1 MFFLSLGL
9 NHMVYEALL
18 LLLPVAAFS
27 GWLVGRRGQSMKAE
41 QGCAD
46 IPSDYL
52 KGMNYLLN
60 EQPDK
65 AIDTFIQ
72 MLDVDS
78 NTVETHLALGGL
90 FRRRGEVDR
99 AIRIH
104 QNLIARPTLK
114 KDERTQALFEL
125 GQDYMRA
132 GLLDRAET
140 LLSELADS
148 EQRHYSALKLL
159 LDIYQQEKEWQN
171 AIQVAKKYETRTGED
186 LAASIAQFYCELA
199 EQVRTE
205 GEPLRALKLL
215 KKALNEDR
223 SCVRASLLEA
233 DIELAAGDAK
243 SALRAAQR
251 VEQQD
256 QAFIPE
262 ALPLIKRCFLTLDRV
277 DEFKHYLQRL
287 LANYNNIAV
296 VLELAVLIHEAEGE
310 TAAEK
315 FVTDFLKHKPSV
327 FGIERLIDLNL
338 ERVKDEVKNKLL
350 VLKKVTG
357 DILKNKPMYQCNHCG
372 FNGRTLHWQCPSCK
386 RWNTVKPIQGTEGK

>member
-1 MFFLSLGL
+1 
-9 NHMVYEALL
+9 MVLETLL
-18 LLLPVAAFS
+18 LLLPVAALS
-27 GWLVGRRGQSMKAE
+27 GWLLGRRGSSVNDDRA
-41 QGCAD
+41 GAD

-104 QNLIARPTLK
+104 QNLIARPTLS
-114 KDERTQALFEL
+114 KDERTQALYEL

-159 LDIYQQEKEWQN
+159 LDIYQQEKEWQK
-171 AIQVAKKYETRTGED
+171 AIQVAKKYEIRTGES
-186 LAASIAQFYCELA
+186 LSVNIAQFYCELA
-199 EQVRTE
+199 EQIRVA
-205 GEPLRALKLL
+205 GEPLRALKFL

-223 SCVRASLLEA
+223 NCVRASLLEA
-233 DIELAAGDAK
+233 DIELAAGDGK

-256 QAFIPE
+256 PAFISE
-262 ALPLIKRCFLTLDRV
+262 ALPLIKRCYQNSGRLADFNR
-277 DEFKHYLQRL
+277 YLQRL
-287 LANYNNIAV
+287 LAEHSCIAV
-296 VLELAVLIHEAEGE
+296 VLELVELVRDDKGDE
-310 TAAEK
+310 AAEE
-315 FVTDFLKHKPSV
+315 FVTNFLRHTPSV
-327 FGIERLIDLNL
+327 FGIERLIELNL
-338 ERVKDEVKNKLL
+338 ERVNAEVKDKLL
-350 VLKKVTG
+350 VLKQVTG
-357 DILKNKPMYQCNHCG
+357 DILKNKAIYQCHHCG
-372 FNGRTLHWQCPSCK
+372 FNGRTLHWQCPGCK
-386 RWNTVKPIQGTEGK
+386 GWNTVKPVQ

>member
-1 MFFLSLGL
+1 
-9 NHMVYEALL
+9 MVVETLVF
-18 LLLPVAAFS
+18 LLPLAAFS
-27 GWLVGRRGQSMKAE
+27 GWLVGRRTRMAKTERRGT
-41 QGCAD
+41 D

-60 EQPDK
+60 EQPDE
-65 AIDTFIQ
+65 AIETFIQ

-104 QNLIARPTLK
+104 QNLIARPTLN

-140 LLSELADS
+140 LLSELVD
-148 EQRHYSALKLL
+148 RDPHHRSALRLL

-171 AIQVAKKYETRTGED
+171 AIQIAKKYELRTGEN
-186 LAASIAQFYCELA
+186 LSTRIAQFYCELA
-199 EQVRTE
+199 EHVRAE
-205 GEPLRALKLL
+205 GEPLRALKIL
-215 KKALNEDR
+215 KKSLSEER

-233 DIELAAGDAK
+233 DIEISAGDAK

-251 VEQQD
+251 VEHQD
-256 QAFIPE
+256 ADFIPE
-262 ALPLIKRCFLTLDRV
+262 ALPLIKRSYQMLGRTDELTR
-277 DEFKHYLQRL
+277 YLQRL
-287 LANYNNIAV
+287 LDDHSCIAI
-296 VLELAVLIHEAEGE
+296 VLELALLIYDAQGGE
-310 TAAEK
+310 SAEK
-315 FVTDFLKHKPSV
+315 FVTNFLKHTPSV
-327 FGIERLIDLNL
+327 FGIDRLIDLNL
-338 ERVKDEVKNKLL
+338 ERVKDEVKDKLL

-357 DILKNKPMYQCNHCG
+357 GILENKPLYQCNHCG
-372 FNGRTLHWQCPSCK
+372 FNGRTLYWQCPGCK
-386 RWNTVKPIQGTEGK
+386 HWNTVKPVQGTEGK

>member
-1 MFFLSLGL
+1 MF
-9 NHMVYEALL
+9 ETLL
-18 LLLPVAAFS
+18 FLLPVAAFS
-27 GWLVGRRGQSMKAE
+27 GWLIGRRSQSVKSE
-41 QGCAD
+41 RGRAD
-46 IPSDYL
+46 IPADYL

-148 EQRHYSALKLL
+148 DQHHHSALKLL

-171 AIQVAKKYETRTGED
+171 AIQVAKKYELRMGKD
-186 LAASIAQFYCELA
+186 LGASIAQFYCELA
-199 EQVRTE
+199 EQVRAQ

-215 KKALNEDR
+215 KKALNEER
-223 SCVRASLLEA
+223 NCVRASLLEA
-233 DIELAAGDAK
+233 DIEISTGDAK

-256 QAFIPE
+256 ADFIPE
-262 ALPLIKRCFLTLDRV
+262 SLPLIKRCYQVLGRKDDFRR
-277 DEFKHYLQRL
+277 YLQRL
-287 LANYNNIAV
+287 LDNHSSIAV
-296 VLELAVLIHEAEGE
+296 VLELAELIHEAEGE
-310 TAAEK
+310 EAAEK
-315 FVTDFLKHKPSV
+315 FVTDFLKHTPSV

-338 ERVKDEVKNKLL
+338 ERVKNEVKDKLL
-350 VLKKVTG
+350 VLKNVTG
-357 DILKNKPMYQCNHCG
+357 DVLKNKPMYLCHHCG
-372 FNGRTLHWQCPSCK
+372 FTGRTLHWQCPGCK
-386 RWNTVKPIQGTEGK
+386 CWNTVKPVQGTEGK

>member
-1 MFFLSLGL
+1 
-9 NHMVYEALL
+9 MVLETLL

-27 GWLVGRRGQSMKAE
+27 GWLVGRRGQSINKE
-41 QGCAD
+41 RGCSE
-46 IPSDYL
+46 IPADYL

-72 MLDVDS
+72 MLDVDT

-114 KDERTQALFEL
+114 KHERTQALFEL

-148 EQRHYSALKLL
+148 EQGHYSALKLL
-159 LDIYQQEKEWQN
+159 LDIYQQEKEWQR
-171 AIQVAKKYETRTGED
+171 AVQVAKKYEARTGEN
-186 LAASIAQFYCELA
+186 LSASIAQFYCELA
-199 EQVRTE
+199 EQVRTD
-205 GEPLRALKLL
+205 GEPLRALKFLR
-215 KKALNEDR
+215 KALSEDR
-223 SCVRASLLEA
+223 QCVRASLLEA
-233 DIELAAGDAK
+233 EIEITAGDAK

-256 QAFIPE
+256 AAFISE
-262 ALPLIKRCFLTLDRV
+262 SLPLIRRCYQALRRIDDFNR
-277 DEFKHYLQRL
+277 YLQRL
-287 LANYNNIAV
+287 LKDHNSISV
-296 VLELAVLIHEAEGE
+296 VLELAVLIREAQGDE
-310 TAAEK
+310 AAEE
-315 FVTDFLKHKPSV
+315 FVTDFLRHTPSV
-327 FGIERLIDLNL
+327 FGIERLIELNL
-338 ERVKDEVKNKLL
+338 ERVNDEVKDKLL
-350 VLKKVTG
+350 VLKQVTT
-357 DILKNKPMYQCNHCG
+357 DVLKNKPIYQCHHCG
-372 FNGRTLHWQCPSCK
+372 FNGRTLHWQCPGCK
-386 RWNTVKPIQGTEGK
+386 CWNTVKPVQGQEGKK

>member
-1 MFFLSLGL
+1 
-9 NHMVYEALL
+9 MVVEALL

-27 GWLVGRRGQSMKAE
+27 GWLVGRRGRAVKTE
-41 QGCAD
+41 RGGAD

-65 AIDTFIQ
+65 AIETFIQ

-104 QNLIARPTLK
+104 QNLIARPTLN

-140 LLSELADS
+140 LLSELVDS
-148 EQRHYSALKLL
+148 DQRHRSALKLL

-171 AIQVAKKYETRTGED
+171 AIQVAKKYELRTGEN
-186 LAASIAQFYCELA
+186 LSTSIAQFYCELA
-199 EQVRTE
+199 EQVRAQ

-215 KKALNEDR
+215 KKALAEER

-233 DIELAAGDAK
+233 DIEIAAGDAK

-256 QAFIPE
+256 ADFIPE
-262 ALPLIKRCFLTLDRV
+262 ALPLIKRSYQELGRLNEYNR
-277 DEFKHYLQRL
+277 YLQRL
-287 LANYNNIAV
+287 LADHSCIAV
-296 VLELAVLIHEAEGE
+296 VLELALLIYDAQGGE
-310 TAAEK
+310 AAEE
-315 FVTDFLKHKPSV
+315 FVTDFLKHTPSV

-338 ERVKDEVKNKLL
+338 ERVKDEVKDKLL

-357 DILKNKPMYQCNHCG
+357 DILKNKPMYRCNHCG
-372 FNGRTLHWQCPSCK
+372 FNGRTLYWQCPGCK
-386 RWNTVKPIQGTEGK
+386 CWNTVKPVQGTEGK

>member
-1 MFFLSLGL
+1 MML
-9 NHMVYEALL
+9 ETLL
-18 LLLPVAAFS
+18 LLLPVAALS
-27 GWLVGRRGQSMKAE
+27 GWLLGRRGSSVNDDR
-41 QGCAD
+41 GGTD

-104 QNLIARPTLK
+104 QNLIARPTLS
-114 KDERTQALFEL
+114 KDERIQALYEL

-159 LDIYQQEKEWQN
+159 LDIYQQEKEWQK
-171 AIQVAKKYETRTGED
+171 AIQVAKKYEIRTGES
-186 LAASIAQFYCELA
+186 LSVNIAQFYCELA
-199 EQVRTE
+199 EQIRAA
-205 GEPLRALKLL
+205 GEPLRALKFL

-223 SCVRASLLEA
+223 NCVRASLLEA
-233 DIELAAGDAK
+233 DIEFVAGDGK

-256 QAFIPE
+256 PAFISE
-262 ALPLIKRCFLTLDRV
+262 ALPLIKRCYQNSARMLDFNR
-277 DEFKHYLQRL
+277 YLQRL
-287 LANYNNIAV
+287 LAEHSCIAV
-296 VLELAVLIHEAEGE
+296 VLELVELVRDDKGDE
-310 TAAEK
+310 AAEE
-315 FVTDFLKHKPSV
+315 FVTNFLRHTPSV
-327 FGIERLIDLNL
+327 FGIERLIELNL
-338 ERVKDEVKNKLL
+338 ERVNAEVKDKLL
-350 VLKKVTG
+350 VLKQVTG
-357 DILKNKPMYQCNHCG
+357 DILKNKPIYQCHHCG
-372 FNGRTLHWQCPSCK
+372 FNGRTLHWQCPGCK
-386 RWNTVKPIQGTEGK
+386 GWNTVKPVQGTEGK

>member
-1 MFFLSLGL
+1 
-9 NHMVYEALL
+9 MVLETLL
-18 LLLPVAAFS
+18 LLLPVAAVS
-27 GWLVGRRGQSMKAE
+27 GWLAGRRNCAGKAE
-41 QGCAD
+41 RGCTD
-46 IPSDYL
+46 IPADYL

-78 NTVETHLALGGL
+78 NTVETHLALGAL

-114 KDERTQALFEL
+114 KEERTQALFEL

-140 LLSELADS
+140 LLSELAERDT
-148 EQRHYSALKLL
+148 RHHSALKLL

-171 AIQVAKKYETRTGED
+171 AIQVAKRYEGRTGED
-186 LAASIAQFYCELA
+186 LSVPIAEFYCELA
-199 EQVRTE
+199 EQVRAR

-215 KKALNEDR
+215 KKALGEHR
-223 SCVRASLLEA
+223 GCVRASLLEA
-233 DIELAAGDAK
+233 DIELAAGDARA
-243 SALRAAQR
+243 ALRAAQR

-256 QAFIPE
+256 PAFVSE
-262 ALPLIKRCFLTLDRV
+262 ALPLIKQSYQMLGRRN
-277 DEFKHYLQRL
+277 EFERYLRRL
-287 LANYNNIAV
+287 LTAQGGIAV
-296 VLELAVLIHEAEGE
+296 VLELATLIQESEGE
-310 TAAEK
+310 EAAER
-315 FVTDFLKHKPSV
+315 FVTDYLKNTPSV

-338 ERVKDEVKNKLL
+338 ERVKDEVRDKLL
-350 VLKKVTG
+350 ILKKVTA
-357 DILKNKPMYQCNHCG
+357 DVLENKPIYQCQHCG
-372 FNGRTLHWQCPSCK
+372 FNGRTLHWQCPGCK
-386 RWNTVKPIQGTEGK
+386 HWNTVKPIQGLEGKK

>member
-1 MFFLSLGL
+1 MMFEVL
-9 NHMVYEALL
+9 M

-27 GWLVGRRGQSMKAE
+27 GWLVGRRGQAIKSE
-41 QGCAD
+41 RGCAE

-104 QNLIARPTLK
+104 QNLIARPTLR

-125 GQDYMRA
+125 GQDYTSA

-140 LLSELADS
+140 LLSELAES
-148 EQRHYSALKLL
+148 EPRHYSALKLL
-159 LDIYQQEKEWQN
+159 LDIYQQEKEWLN
-171 AIQVAKKYETRTGED
+171 AIQVAKKYQLRTGEN
-186 LAASIAQFYCELA
+186 LGTSIAQFYCEMA
-199 EQVRTE
+199 EHVRTE

-215 KKALNEDR
+215 KKALNEER
-223 SCVRASLLEA
+223 NCVRASLLEA
-233 DIELAAGDAK
+233 EIELTAGDAK

-256 QAFIPE
+256 PSFISE
-262 ALPLIKRCFLTLDRV
+262 ALPLIKRCYRTLGRV
-277 DEFKHYLQRL
+277 DEFKRYLQRL
-287 LANYNNIAV
+287 LANYNNITV

-310 TAAEK
+310 DEAEK
-315 FVTDFLKHKPSV
+315 FVTDFLKDKPSV
-327 FGIERLIDLNL
+327 YGIERLIDLNL
-338 ERVKDEVKNKLL
+338 ERVKDDVKNKLL

-357 DILKNKPMYQCNHCG
+357 DILINKPVYQCTHCG

-386 RWNTVKPIQGTEGK
+386 HWNTVKPIQGVEGR

>member
-1 MFFLSLGL
+1 
-9 NHMVYEALL
+9 MVFEALL

-27 GWLVGRRGQSMKAE
+27 GWLIGRRSRSVKTERGR
-41 QGCAD
+41 AD
-46 IPSDYL
+46 IPADYL

-114 KDERTQALFEL
+114 KDERIQALFEL

-140 LLSELADS
+140 LLSELAESD
-148 EQRHYSALKLL
+148 QRHHSALKLL

-171 AIQVAKKYETRTGED
+171 AIQVAKKYELRMGKD
-186 LAASIAQFYCELA
+186 LGVSIAQFYCELA
-199 EQVRTE
+199 EQVRAQ

-215 KKALNEDR
+215 KKALNEER

-233 DIELAAGDAK
+233 DIEISAGDAK

-256 QAFIPE
+256 ADFIPE
-262 ALPLIKRCFLTLDRV
+262 ALPLIKRCYQVLGRR
-277 DEFKHYLQRL
+277 DEFRRYLQRL
-287 LANYNNIAV
+287 LDNHSSIAV
-296 VLELAVLIHEAEGE
+296 VLELAELIHEAEGE
-310 TAAEK
+310 EAAEK
-315 FVTDFLKHKPSV
+315 FVTDFLKHTPSV

-338 ERVKDEVKNKLL
+338 ERVKDEVKDKLL
-350 VLKKVTG
+350 VLKNVTS
-357 DILKNKPMYQCNHCG
+357 DVLKNKPMYQCHHCG
-372 FNGRTLHWQCPSCK
+372 FNGRTLHWQCPGCK
-386 RWNTVKPIQGTEGK
+386 CWNTVKPVQGIEGK

>member
-1 MFFLSLGL
+1 
-9 NHMVYEALL
+9 MVFEALL

-27 GWLVGRRGQSMKAE
+27 GWLIGRRSKSVKAE
-41 QGCAD
+41 RSHTD

-114 KDERTQALFEL
+114 KDERIQALFEL

-148 EQRHYSALKLL
+148 DQRHHSALKLL

-171 AIQVAKKYETRTGED
+171 AIQVAKKYELRMGKD
-186 LAASIAQFYCELA
+186 LGASIAQFYCELA
-199 EQVRTE
+199 EQVRAQ

-215 KKALNEDR
+215 KRALNEER

-233 DIELAAGDAK
+233 DIEISAGDAK

-256 QAFIPE
+256 ADFIPE
-262 ALPLIKRCFLTLDRV
+262 ALPLIKRCYQVLGRK
-277 DEFKHYLQRL
+277 DEFRRYLQRL
-287 LANYNNIAV
+287 LDNHSSIAV
-296 VLELAVLIHEAEGE
+296 VLELAELIQEAEGE
-310 TAAEK
+310 EAAEK
-315 FVTDFLKHKPSV
+315 FVTEFLKHTPSV

-338 ERVKDEVKNKLL
+338 ERVKNEVKDKLL
-350 VLKKVTG
+350 VLKNVTG
-357 DILKNKPMYQCNHCG
+357 DVLKNKPMYQCHHCG
-372 FNGRTLHWQCPSCK
+372 FNGRTLHWQCPGCK
-386 RWNTVKPIQGTEGK
+386 CWNTVKPVQGVEGK

>member
-1 MFFLSLGL
+1 
-9 NHMVYEALL
+9 MVFEALL
-18 LLLPVAAFS
+18 LLLPVAAFT
-27 GWLVGRRGQSMKAE
+27 GWLVGRRGPSVKDE
-41 QGCAD
+41 RGCTD
-46 IPSDYL
+46 IPADYL

-140 LLSELADS
+140 LLSELADN

-159 LDIYQQEKEWQN
+159 LDIYQQEKEWQK
-171 AIQVAKKYETRTGED
+171 AIQVAKKYEVRTGD
-186 LAASIAQFYCELA
+186 NLSASIAQFYCELA
-199 EQVRTE
+199 EQVRAA

-233 DIELAAGDAK
+233 EIEITAGDEK

-256 QAFIPE
+256 AAFISE
-262 ALPLIKRCFLTLDRV
+262 ALPLIKRCYQTSGRV
-277 DEFKHYLQRL
+277 DDFNRYLQRL
-287 LANYNNIAV
+287 LKDHSSISV
-296 VLELAVLIHEAEGE
+296 VLELAVLIREAQGE
-310 TAAEK
+310 DAAEE
-315 FVTDFLKHKPSV
+315 FVTDFLRHTPSV
-327 FGIERLIDLNL
+327 FGIERLIELNL
-338 ERVKDEVKNKLL
+338 ERVNDEVKDKLL
-350 VLKKVTG
+350 VLKQVTG
-357 DILKNKPMYQCNHCG
+357 DILKNKPMYQCHHCG

-386 RWNTVKPIQGTEGK
+386 GWNTVKPVQGLEAKK

>member
-1 MFFLSLGL
+1 
-9 NHMVYEALL
+9 MVFEALL

-27 GWLVGRRGQSMKAE
+27 GWLIGRRSKSVKAE
-41 QGCAD
+41 RSHTD

-148 EQRHYSALKLL
+148 DQRHHSALKLL

-171 AIQVAKKYETRTGED
+171 AIQVAKKYELRMGKD
-186 LAASIAQFYCELA
+186 LGASIAQFYCELA
-199 EQVRTE
+199 EQVRAQ

-215 KKALNEDR
+215 KRALNEER

-233 DIELAAGDAK
+233 DIEISAGDAK

-256 QAFIPE
+256 ADFIPE
-262 ALPLIKRCFLTLDRV
+262 ALPLIKRCYQVLGRK
-277 DEFKHYLQRL
+277 DEFRRYLQRL
-287 LANYNNIAV
+287 LDNHSSIAV
-296 VLELAVLIHEAEGE
+296 VLELAELIHEAEGE
-310 TAAEK
+310 ETAEK
-315 FVTDFLKHKPSV
+315 FVTEFLKHTPSV

-338 ERVKDEVKNKLL
+338 ERVKNEVKDKLL
-350 VLKKVTG
+350 VLKNVTG
-357 DILKNKPMYQCNHCG
+357 DVLKNKPMYQCHHCG
-372 FNGRTLHWQCPSCK
+372 FNGRTLHWQCPGCK
-386 RWNTVKPIQGTEGK
+386 CWNTVKPVQGVEGK

>member
-1 MFFLSLGL
+1 
-9 NHMVYEALL
+9 MVVETLL
-18 LLLPVAAFS
+18 FLLPVAAFS
-27 GWLVGRRGQSMKAE
+27 GWLVGRRAQSVKAE
-41 QGCAD
+41 RSGTD

-65 AIDTFIQ
+65 AIETFIQ

-104 QNLIARPTLK
+104 QNLIARPTLNK
-114 KDERTQALFEL
+114 NERNQALFEL

-140 LLSELADS
+140 LLSELADTDH
-148 EQRHYSALKLL
+148 RHRSALKLL
-159 LDIYQQEKEWQN
+159 MDIYQQEKEWQN
-171 AIQVAKKYETRTGED
+171 AIQIAKKYELRTGEN
-186 LAASIAQFYCELA
+186 LSTNIAHFYCELA
-199 EQVRTE
+199 EQVRAE

-215 KKALNEDR
+215 KRALAEER

-233 DIELAAGDAK
+233 DIELTAGDAK

-256 QAFIPE
+256 ADFIPE
-262 ALPLIKRCFLTLDRV
+262 ALPLIKCCYQTLGRD
-277 DEFKHYLQRL
+277 DEFRRYLQRL
-287 LANYNNIAV
+287 LADHSCIAV
-296 VLELAVLIHEAEGE
+296 VLELALLIYDAQGSEASEE
-310 TAAEK
+310 
-315 FVTDFLKHKPSV
+315 FVTDFLKHTPSV

-338 ERVKDEVKNKLL
+338 ERVKDEVKDKLL

-357 DILKNKPMYQCNHCG
+357 GILKNKPLYQCKHCG
-372 FNGRTLHWQCPSCK
+372 FNGRTLYWQCPGCK
-386 RWNTVKPIQGTEGK
+386 CWNTVKPVQGTEGK

>member
-1 MFFLSLGL
+1 MLL
-9 NHMVYEALL
+9 EALF

-27 GWLVGRRGQSMKAE
+27 GWLIGRRSQSVKSE
-41 QGCAD
+41 RRSAD

-60 EQPDK
+60 EQTDK

-114 KDERTQALFEL
+114 KEERTQALFEL
-125 GQDYMRA
+125 GHDYMRA

-140 LLSELADS
+140 LLSELAERD
-148 EQRHYSALKLL
+148 QGHHLALKLL
-159 LDIYQQEKEWQN
+159 LDIYQQEKEWQS
-171 AIQVAKKYETRTGED
+171 AIQVAKKYEMRTGED
-186 LAASIAQFYCELA
+186 LSTEIAQFYCEQA
-199 EQVRTE
+199 EQVRAQ

-215 KKALNEDR
+215 KKALHEER
-223 SCVRASLLEA
+223 HCVRASLLEA
-233 DIELAAGDAK
+233 DIELSAGDAK
-243 SALRAAQR
+243 SSLRAAQR

-256 QAFIPE
+256 SDFIPE
-262 ALPLIKRCFLTLDRV
+262 ALPLIKRCYQSLGRKE
-277 DEFKHYLQRL
+277 EFRSCLQRL
-287 LANYNNIAV
+287 LEHHSNIAV
-296 VLELAVLIHEAEGE
+296 VLELAELIREDEGDE
-310 TAAEK
+310 AAEK
-315 FVTDFLKHKPSV
+315 FVTDFLKHTPSV

-338 ERVKDEVKNKLL
+338 ERVKDEVKDKLL
-350 VLKKVTG
+350 VLKNVTS
-357 DILKNKPMYQCNHCG
+357 DVLKNKPMYLCNHCG
-372 FNGRTLHWQCPSCK
+372 FTGRTLHWQCPGCK
-386 RWNTVKPIQGTEGK
+386 CWSTIKPVQGMEGK

>member
-1 MFFLSLGL
+1 
-9 NHMVYEALL
+9 MVFESLL
-18 LLLPVAAFS
+18 LLLPIAAFS
-27 GWLVGRRGQSMKAE
+27 GWLVGRRSRSVKTERGR
-41 QGCAD
+41 AD
-46 IPSDYL
+46 IPADYL

-114 KDERTQALFEL
+114 KEERTQALFEL

-148 EQRHYSALKLL
+148 DQRHHSALKLL

-171 AIQVAKKYETRTGED
+171 AIQIAKKYELRMGKD
-186 LAASIAQFYCELA
+186 LGASIAQFYCELA
-199 EQVRTE
+199 EQVRAQ

-215 KKALNEDR
+215 KKALNEER

-233 DIELAAGDAK
+233 DIEISAGDAK

-256 QAFIPE
+256 ADFIPE
-262 ALPLIKRCFLTLDRV
+262 ALPLIKRCYQVLGRK
-277 DEFKHYLQRL
+277 DEFRRYLQRL
-287 LANYNNIAV
+287 LDNHSSIAV
-296 VLELAVLIHEAEGE
+296 VLELADLIQEAEGE
-310 TAAEK
+310 EAAEK
-315 FVTDFLKHKPSV
+315 FVTDFLKHTPSV

-338 ERVKDEVKNKLL
+338 ERVKDEVKDKLL
-350 VLKKVTG
+350 VLKNVTG
-357 DILKNKPMYQCNHCG
+357 DVLKNKPMYLCHHCG
-372 FNGRTLHWQCPSCK
+372 FTGRTLHWQCPGCK
-386 RWNTVKPIQGTEGK
+386 CWNTVKPVQGTEGK

>member
-1 MFFLSLGL
+1 
-9 NHMVYEALL
+9 MVVEALL
-18 LLLPVAAFS
+18 LLLPAAAFS
-27 GWLVGRRGQSMKAE
+27 GWLVGRRGRSVKTE
-41 QGCAD
+41 RGGTD

-65 AIDTFIQ
+65 AIETFIQ

-104 QNLIARPTLK
+104 QNLIARPTLN

-140 LLSELADS
+140 LLSELVDS
-148 EQRHYSALKLL
+148 DQRHRSALKLL
-159 LDIYQQEKEWQN
+159 LDIYQQEKEWQD
-171 AIQVAKKYETRTGED
+171 AIQVAKKYELRTGEN
-186 LAASIAQFYCELA
+186 LSTSIAQFYCELA
-199 EQVRTE
+199 EQVRAD

-215 KKALNEDR
+215 KKALAEER

-233 DIELAAGDAK
+233 DIEITAGDAK

-256 QAFIPE
+256 ADFIPE
-262 ALPLIKRCFLTLDRV
+262 ALPLIKRSYQALGRT
-277 DEFKHYLQRL
+277 DEYTRYLRRL
-287 LANYNNIAV
+287 LVDHSCIAV
-296 VLELAVLIHEAEGE
+296 VLELALLIYDAQGGE
-310 TAAEK
+310 AAEE
-315 FVTDFLKHKPSV
+315 FVTDFLKHTPSV

-338 ERVKDEVKNKLL
+338 ERVKDEVKDKLL

-372 FNGRTLHWQCPSCK
+372 FNGRTLYWQCPGCK
-386 RWNTVKPIQGTEGK
+386 CWNTVKPVQGTEGK

>member
-1 MFFLSLGL
+1 
-9 NHMVYEALL
+9 MVFEALL

-27 GWLVGRRGQSMKAE
+27 GWLVGRRSQSLKDE
-41 QGCAD
+41 RGCAD

-159 LDIYQQEKEWQN
+159 QDIYQQEKEWQN
-171 AIQVAKKYETRTGED
+171 AIQVAKKYEARTGED
-186 LAASIAQFYCELA
+186 LGASIAQFYCELA
-199 EQVRTE
+199 EQVRAE

-215 KKALNEDR
+215 KKALGEER
-223 SCVRASLLEA
+223 HCVRASMLEA

-256 QAFIPE
+256 QDFIPE
-262 ALPLIKRCFLTLDRV
+262 ALPLIRRSYQTLGRV

-296 VLELAVLIHEAEGE
+296 VLELAVLIHEEDGE
-310 TAAEK
+310 DMAEK
-315 FVTDFLKHKPSV
+315 FITDFLKHKPSV

-338 ERVKDEVKNKLL
+338 ERVKDDVKNKLL

-386 RWNTVKPIQGTEGK
+386 CWNTVKPVLGIEGK

>member
-1 MFFLSLGL
+1 
-9 NHMVYEALL
+9 MVFEALL
-18 LLLPVAAFS
+18 LLLPVAAVS
-27 GWLVGRRGQSMKAE
+27 GWLIGRRSRSVKAE
-41 QGCAD
+41 RGRAD
-46 IPSDYL
+46 IPADYL

-114 KDERTQALFEL
+114 REERIQALFEL

-148 EQRHYSALKLL
+148 DQRHHSALKLL

-171 AIQVAKKYETRTGED
+171 AIQVAKKYELRMGKD
-186 LAASIAQFYCELA
+186 LGASIAQFYCELA
-199 EQVRTE
+199 EQVRAQ

-215 KKALNEDR
+215 KRALHEER

-233 DIELAAGDAK
+233 DIEISAGDAK

-256 QAFIPE
+256 ADFIPE
-262 ALPLIKRCFLTLDRV
+262 ALPLIKRCYQVLGRK
-277 DEFKHYLQRL
+277 DEFRRYLQRL
-287 LANYNNIAV
+287 LDNHSSIAV
-296 VLELAVLIHEAEGE
+296 VLELAELIHEAEGE
-310 TAAEK
+310 EAAEK
-315 FVTDFLKHKPSV
+315 FVTDFLKHTPSV

-338 ERVKDEVKNKLL
+338 ERVKNEVKDKLL
-350 VLKKVTG
+350 VLKNVTS
-357 DILKNKPMYQCNHCG
+357 DVLKNKPMYQCHHCG
-372 FNGRTLHWQCPSCK
+372 FNGRTLHWQCPGCK
-386 RWNTVKPIQGTEGK
+386 CWNTVKPVQGREGK

>member
-1 MFFLSLGL
+1 
-9 NHMVYEALL
+9 MVVETLL

-27 GWLVGRRGQSMKAE
+27 GWLVGRRGHSAKTE
-41 QGCAD
+41 RGGID

-65 AIDTFIQ
+65 AIETFIQ

-104 QNLIARPTLK
+104 QNLIARPTLN
-114 KDERTQALFEL
+114 KDERNQALFEL

-132 GLLDRAET
+132 GLLDRAEI
-140 LLSELADS
+140 LLSELLDS
-148 EQRHYSALKLL
+148 DPRHRSALKLL
-159 LDIYQQEKEWQN
+159 LDIYQQEKEWQD
-171 AIQVAKKYETRTGED
+171 AIQVAKKYELRTGEN
-186 LAASIAQFYCELA
+186 LSTSIAQFYCELA
-199 EQVRTE
+199 EQVRAKD
-205 GEPLRALKLL
+205 EPLRALKLL
-215 KKALNEDR
+215 KKALAEER

-233 DIELAAGDAK
+233 DIEIAVGNVK

-256 QAFIPE
+256 ADFIPE
-262 ALPLIKRCFLTLDRV
+262 ALPLIKRCYQTLGRM
-277 DEFKHYLQRL
+277 DEFTRYLQRL
-287 LANYNNIAV
+287 LADHSCIAV
-296 VLELAVLIHEAEGE
+296 VLELALLIYDAQGGK
-310 TAAEK
+310 AAEE
-315 FVTDFLKHKPSV
+315 FITGFLKHTPSV

-338 ERVKDEVKNKLL
+338 ERVKDEVKDKLL

-357 DILKNKPMYQCNHCG
+357 DILKNKPMYQCHHCG
-372 FNGRTLHWQCPSCK
+372 FNGRTLYWQCPSCK
-386 RWNTVKPIQGTEGK
+386 YWNTVKPVQGTEGK